1 MIFVERMCASQDL
14 AGTQEQW
21 VNFNDE
27 NNYVRLDDD
36 NTVYEFHYY
45 DPHAFSHQGFDWAGT
60 LGNDVSYPD
69 ESYLVSGGNTQW
81 STSTFAGD
89 KADTSDTEWQYLK
102 SGKITPKADGTQV
115 ISLVFQ
121 AENVG
126 SYGYARADE
135 LRLDE
140 YDEDGNWVQTIYAE
154 DCDDTTALNFWS
166 SDKSGG
172 LYYTSGEG
180 HLKKGCLMITGTT
193 DDANG
198 GTRYFCP
205 TPGHSYE
212 ASGYFQVNTKNAG
225 AIVRPRVDVWDVDS
239 IDVLNRAYLEKTIA
253 QNIAFSDKYN
263 VPVYCGE
270 FGAGIHCFENDR
282 GGDRWLDDVMDIFH
296 QNNISFNYHS
306 FNEYSFGLHNG
317 SGLPTAENRNDTLY
331 QVLVDKLK
339 KYAE

>member
-1 MIFVERMCASQDL
+1 M
-14 AGTQEQW
+14 
-21 VNFNDE
+21 
-27 NNYVRLDDD
+27 
-36 NTVYEFHYY
+36 
-45 DPHAFSHQGFDWAGT
+45 
-60 LGNDVSYPD
+60 
-69 ESYLVSGGNTQW
+69 
-81 STSTFAGD
+81 
-89 KADTSDTEWQYLK
+89 
-102 SGKITPKADGTQV
+102 
-115 ISLVFQ
+115 
-121 AENVG
+121 
-126 SYGYARADE
+126 
-135 LRLDE
+135 
-140 YDEDGNWVQTIYAE
+140 
-154 DCDDTTALNFWS
+154 
-166 SDKSGG
+166 
-172 LYYTSGEG
+172 
-180 HLKKGCLMITGTT
+180 KKGCLMITGTT

-317 SGLPTAENRNDTLY
+317 SSLPTAENRNDTLY